1 MTVDPWHIYS
11 NEANMQK
18 LQNSV
23 RKISL
28 LKSENPKDYWN
39 IINGKKT
46 FIMSDKMSPT
56 HFFNH
61 FSKLNKAEA
70 EVIEPEFSFENAG
83 NLFNDNF
90 TPSEVSNFYGIWK
103 NNKNSG
109 PGQILDEFLK
119 IFSTK
124 FHWYAN

>member
-1 MTVDPWHIYS
+1 MLLQNSGRNYKKQINKAFKNY
-11 NEANMQK
+11 K
-18 LQNSV
+18 QNSV

-28 LKSENPKDYWN
+28 LKSENLKDYWN

-90 TPSEVSNFYGIWK
+90 TPSEV
-103 NNKNSG
+103 
-109 PGQILDEFLK
+109 
-119 IFSTK
+119 TK
-124 FHWYAN
+124 FLRNLKKQ